1 MRVFKRLALIAG
13 AILGLAAGTVSV
25 SAHRHR
31 PRPRAPRSVNSRSSA
46 STATRSSS
54 GATRDTGRSRW
65 RTTSACPWTA
75 GPVGVRELKPGM
87 KGTATITTTTTST
100 PVSVTQIRD
109 GVVMQKTGNSIV
121 VRSADGIKM
130 FSEGDAAQRGVRILR
145 DGQPLAFT
153 DLNVGDHLTATIVT
167 THPPKIMTRQQVAA
181 SMSSA
186 PAPMTTPRAETPT
199 RMAAAT
205 PVAAPSAPDAAPEA
219 PPAAQDG
226 QPVAADRA
234 AGSRLHAARAHAHRV
249 EATALGVSGSSTV
262 SHACTCT
269 GTAGNPSTVP
279 DALGSWVLEVGIR
292 RPVRRQALDRRAR
305 WRGRARS
312 GAVLPRTA
320 SSGTWRRCAA
330 WRRCAPR
337 CRRP

>member
-13 AILGLAAGTVSV
+13 AILGLGAGTVTV
-25 SAHRHR
+25 SAHQ
-31 PRPRAPRSVNSRSSA
+31 AP
-46 STATRSSS
+46 TT
-54 GATRDTGRSRW
+54 
-65 RTTSACPWTA
+65 TTSTQVRQFDSVDGNKVVVRGNEGYREITVADDFRLSVD
-75 GPVGVRELKPGM
+75 GRPVGVRELKPGM

-145 DGQPLAFT
+145 DGQSLAFS

-205 PVAAPSAPDAAPEA
+205 PVAAPSAPDAAPEH
-219 PPAAQDG
+219 Q
-226 QPVAADRA
+226 
-234 AGSRLHAARAHAHRV
+234 
-249 EATALGVSGSSTV
+249 
-262 SHACTCT
+262 
-269 GTAGNPSTVP
+269 
-279 DALGSWVLEVGIR
+279 
-292 RPVRRQALDRRAR
+292 
-305 WRGRARS
+305 
-312 GAVLPRTA
+312 LPKTA
-320 SSGTWRRCAA
+320 SSLPLIALLGAGSTMLGLTLTVLRR
-330 WRRCAPR
+330 RRSA
-337 CRRP
+337 

>member
-1 MRVFKRLALIAG
+1 
-13 AILGLAAGTVSV
+13 
-25 SAHRHR
+25 
-31 PRPRAPRSVNSRSSA
+31 
-46 STATRSSS
+46 
-54 GATRDTGRSRW
+54 
-65 RTTSACPWTA
+65 
-75 GPVGVRELKPGM
+75 M

-145 DGQPLAFT
+145 DGQSLAFS

-205 PVAAPSAPDAAPEA
+205 PVAAPSAPDAAPE
-219 PPAAQDG
+219 
-226 QPVAADRA
+226 
-234 AGSRLHAARAHAHRV
+234 
-249 EATALGVSGSSTV
+249 
-262 SHACTCT
+262 
-269 GTAGNPSTVP
+269 
-279 DALGSWVLEVGIR
+279 
-292 RPVRRQALDRRAR
+292 RQ
-305 WRGRARS
+305 
-312 GAVLPRTA
+312 LPKTA
-320 SSGTWRRCAA
+320 SSLPLIALLGAGSTMLGLTLTVLRR
-330 WRRCAPR
+330 RRSA
-337 CRRP
+337 